1 MISLKKFPDAC
12 SLCRSLFFF
21 EMQSAH
27 QISAPQFSNTLTYKS
42 LWVTRQFQFPS
53 VQSTLSQ
60 LKSFLQLL
68 RTTSASET
76 GTAAVSTP
84 TYYFQQLSKALSD
97 SLAELTATTNTLQN
111 QTDFL
116 VEIILQNR
124 WATDLLVAEK
134 GYTITF
140 SRRNAAST
148 STSQEQSELLQKNS
162 KFGHGTYTSIRKQK
176 KTD

>member
-1 MISLKKFPDAC
+1 
-12 SLCRSLFFF
+12 
-21 EMQSAH
+21 MQSAH

-84 TYYFQQLSKALSD
+84 TYYFQQLSTALSD

-124 WATDLLVAEK
+124 
-134 GYTITF
+134 
-140 SRRNAAST
+140 
-148 STSQEQSELLQKNS
+148 
-162 KFGHGTYTSIRKQK
+162 
-176 KTD
+176 